1 MDPREKREDE
11 TWAEYGA
18 RIASMGIAPT
28 ESYFAGPTVN
38 QFRPTG
44 SDYTPQQLNTP
55 IHQLQQQ
62 NIPQN
67 VVPITP
73 VDPTLAGMGTVG
85 LSMIQEQVIPKTGHF
100 GISQDY
106 SDFSPH
112 MGALVDM
119 VGNQPPAIDY
129 GVVTDNP
136 TRPYE
141 PGIPFHQNMP
151 TVTPSDQNIM
161 PTIQGVSPQDSGMV
175 PIGYTETTDSGEVVP
190 MTNENLSFFGAAPIP
205 TAPSMRDVD
214 YSQALADAGMA
225 TVATLPG
232 RTPQAQQAEVDL
244 EDLAS
249 DVAPPGTSDADIKDV
264 ARHAALI
271 NRLPVDTGNLTDPFT
286 FTGQVGA
293 TIHDNVYDF
302 MADTLGG
309 EITDDQARQ
318 DLRDIV
324 NNEILKDVTNS
335 TAVGIKDLSALDKA
349 KMGMSGANIVWDSD
363 QLDAMVQLNKKGYY
377 KPSELIDSI
386 AEVVSQVD
394 TFKDIPAAPAKPAG
408 PTRAE
413 LKAAAAAQ
421 RKADLA
427 RQKAAARRTKLAR
440 QALKDSQAA
449 AARAAA
455 ASAAD
460 KLAKE
465 KAAKAVL
472 ARLSQDR
479 NQPSAR
485 EVAKAREVLSQID
498 TFGTGGQRGFMGAE
512 IGIEDGGGYT
522 GGDFSS
528 GAGWE

>member
-1 MDPREKREDE
+1 VP
-11 TWAEYGA
+11 
-18 RIASMGIAPT
+18 S
-28 ESYFAGPTVN
+28 
-38 QFRPTG
+38 
-44 SDYTPQQLNTP
+44 SD
-55 IHQLQQQ
+55 
-62 NIPQN
+62 
-67 VVPITP
+67 V
-73 VDPTLAGMGTVG
+73 
-85 LSMIQEQVIPKTGHF
+85 
-100 GISQDY
+100 
-106 SDFSPH
+106 
-112 MGALVDM
+112 
-119 VGNQPPAIDY
+119 
-129 GVVTDNP
+129 
-136 TRPYE
+136 
-141 PGIPFHQNMP
+141 
-151 TVTPSDQNIM
+151 
-161 PTIQGVSPQDSGMV
+161 
-175 PIGYTETTDSGEVVP
+175 TTDV
-190 MTNENLSFFGAAPIP
+190 
-205 TAPSMRDVD
+205 APSMRDVD
-214 YSQALADAGMA
+214 YSQALAHAGMA

-427 RQKAAARRTKLAR
+427 RQKAAARRTRLAR

-449 AARAAA
+449 AARAVA

-472 ARLSQDR
+472 SRLGQDR
-479 NQPSAR
+479 NTPSAR